1 MGWNVFAGIAFLGLG
16 ALLFFKPDLFWK
28 LTESWKS
35 DRADGP
41 SDLYRKS
48 AKLGGAL
55 LALLGAAIAVLAL
68 AAGA

>member
-1 MGWNVFAGIAFLGLG
+1 MGWNIFAGIVFIGIGAFL
-16 ALLFFKPDLFWK
+16 FCRPDLLWK

-35 DRADGP
+35 YGADGP
-41 SDLYRKS
+41 SDLYRMS